1 MKTRVWMALA
11 RGVWLES
18 VRRKDL
24 YVVAILGF
32 LIVVSA
38 SALGFFGLNGLEA
51 FAKDLS
57 ATVLGLFSTIIAILT
72 ASRMLPDEI
81 KNRTLYPLLSR
92 PITRFDLLMGKL
104 IGSVI
109 VTWTGFL
116 ILVALTTLA
125 LGMFHVSFEA
135 TMIQYVVA
143 KMMGLVV
150 VCSISVMLSSYM
162 TPAAAATLSFVLAF
176 GSAMILRGLTMSYET
191 VGPVTKGIFKF
202 ITMALPQVHLFD
214 FGSRVSNSNWGL
226 VPAWVLGFLFA
237 YMVIYSGA
245 MLSLSWWKF
254 RKQAV

>member
-116 ILVALTTLA
+116 ILVVLTALA
-125 LGMFHVSFEA
+125 LGIFHVTFEA
-135 TMIQYVVA
+135 TMLQYIVA

-150 VCSISVMLSSYM
+150 ICSVSVMLSSYM
-162 TPAAAATLSFVLAF
+162 TPAAAATMSFVLAF
-176 GSAMILRGLTMSYET
+176 GSAMILRGLTMAYAGMSD
-191 VGPVTKGIFKF
+191 GGQWLFKF

-214 FGSRVSNSNWGL
+214 FGSRVSNSNWGM
-226 VPAWVLGFLFA
+226 VPMWVMGFLA
-237 YMVIYSGA
+237 GYMAIYTGA
-245 MLSLSWWKF
+245 MLFLSWWKF
-254 RKQAV
+254 RNQAV

>member
-1 MKTRVWMALA
+1 MKIQVWKALA

-18 VRRKDL
+18 IRRKDL
-24 YVVAILGF
+24 YVVGILGF

-57 ATVLGLFSTIIAILT
+57 ATVLGLFSTIIAVLT
-72 ASRMLPDEI
+72 ASRMLPEEI

-116 ILVALTTLA
+116 ILTTLTGLA
-125 LGMFHVSFEA
+125 LMMFHVHFEA
-135 TMIQYVVA
+135 TMLQYIVA

-150 VCSISVMLSSYM
+150 ICSISVMLSTYM
-162 TPAAAATLSFVLAF
+162 TPAAAATMSFVLAF
-176 GSAMILRGLTMSYET
+176 GSAMILRGLTMAYDGAAPA
-191 VGPVTKGIFKF
+191 VQGIFKF
-202 ITMALPQVHLFD
+202 VTMALPQVHLFD
-214 FGSRVSNSNWGL
+214 FGSRVANSNWGL
-226 VPAWVLGFLFA
+226 VPSWVMGFLFA